1 MLRRLFALLLLMFLP
16 LQFSWAAVAGYCQ
29 HEAAGGVSHPG
40 HHQHQHQVSHDGPP
54 ATPEHAADGN
64 VSPLP
69 EGEPAMRL
77 ALDDDCAACHAG
89 CAVALPA
96 LAVAWPALPTAARWL
111 APPLFPASLPS
122 DLPDRP
128 NWLAAR

>member
-29 HEAAGGVSHPG
+29 HEAGGADAHPG
-40 HHQHQHQVSHDGPP
+40 HHQHQHPVAHDGAP
-54 ATPEHAADGN
+54 ASPEN
-64 VSPLP
+64 VTAGTASPLSDD
-69 EGEPAMRL
+69 EPSLRL
-77 ALDDDCAACHAG
+77 AVDDDCAACHAG
-89 CAVALPA
+89 CAVALPT

-111 APPLFPASLPS
+111 APPLFPDSLPS

-128 NWLAAR
+128 NWFAAR